1 MAQGADTLEIS
12 VQGVTKQIDLLDSTT
27 GDMRSTFDIMQDI
40 FTSGWNDMTNAEQQA
55 LAISLA
61 GY

>member
-1 MAQGADTLEIS
+1 
-12 VQGVTKQIDLLDSTT
+12 
-27 GDMRSTFDIMQDI
+27 MRSTFDIMQDI